1 MIITNATK
9 QLFIVSLFAAIVSGG
24 ALGYFLYTIDKQ
36 STILDESIVVIKEG
50 ERRQETELRTKRIFN
65 DSKNDRDALWG
76 VVFPDATDSI
86 VDFVSNLET
95 FAPQVGIDFTVVSF
109 GAETPIK
116 NIPGAT
122 EMKLQFSYKGSK
134 KNVIDFSRLLESVG
148 NVSRLDSLTLTNATD
163 DDWQAQATMVVMI
176 RTI

>member
-1 MIITNATK
+1 MTISNTTK
-9 QLFIVSLFAAIVSGG
+9 QFLIVSLLAAAVFGSV
-24 ALGYFLYTIDKQ
+24 LGYLLFTIDKQ
-36 STILDESIVVIKEG
+36 STVLDESILVIKEG
-50 ERRQETELRTKRIFN
+50 ERRQETELRTKRILN
-65 DSKNDRDALWG
+65 ESKNDRDALWG
-76 VVFPDATDSI
+76 AIFPNATDSI

-95 FAPQVGIDFTVVSF
+95 FAPQVGVQFTVVSF

-134 KNVIDFSRLLESVG
+134 KNVIDFSRLLESVA
-148 NVSRLDSLTLTNATD
+148 NVSRLESLTLTNVTPE
-163 DDWQAQATMVVMI
+163 DWQAQATMIVMI